1 MSENSINIL
10 NFLRRTQALCYI
22 ERCSNTPHIRPYSVA
37 QHSFYIALYAM
48 IFADIE
54 NERIRENEVMG
65 MDYVSNLYD
74 TSEVMK
80 KALLHDIEESLTGDI
95 LYPVHHDNKSFK
107 ETLDKV
113 RDKCVNEEVFKE
125 LPKNVRKYY
134 IKLWRTSKDTSKEGI
149 LVACMD
155 KFEILM
161 FAIQELDMG
170 NQAFRVIYNNA
181 ISIIEKEFNIPSV
194 NEVLRDIE
202 SKYSKTAFDNLR
214 SIF

>member
-54 NERIRENEVMG
+54 NERILIERKNSDG
-65 MDYVSNLYD
+65 SHYNSLYD

-95 LYPVHHDNKSFK
+95 LYPVHHENKSFK

-113 RDKCVNEEVFKE
+113 RKKCVDEEVFKE

-134 IKLWRTSKDTSKEGI
+134 IGLWKTSKDTSKEGI

-170 NQAFRVIYNNA
+170 NQAFRIIYNNA
-181 ISIIEKEFNIPSV
+181 VSIIEKEFSIPSV
-194 NEVLRDIE
+194 NEILVSI
-202 SKYSKTAFDNLR
+202 R
-214 SIF
+214 SNYG

>member
-1 MSENSINIL
+1 MSIL
-10 NFLRRTQALCYI
+10 DFLRRTQALCYI

-48 IFADIE
+48 LFADIE
-54 NERIRENEVMG
+54 NERIREELWNDKIFYEGNV
-65 MDYVSNLYD
+65 LYD
-74 TSEVMK
+74 TSEVIK
-80 KALLHDIEESLTGDI
+80 KALIHDLEESLTGDI
-95 LYPVHHDNKSFK
+95 LYPVHHENKSFK

-113 RDKCVNEEVFKE
+113 REKCVDQEVFKE
-125 LPKNVRKYY
+125 LPQNVRKYY
-134 IKLWRTSKDTSKEGI
+134 IRLWKTSKDTTKEGI

-181 ISIIEKEFNIPSV
+181 ISIIEREFSIPSV
-194 NEVLRDIE
+194 NEILVSI
-202 SKYSKTAFDNLR
+202 R
-214 SIF
+214 SNYG

>member
-1 MSENSINIL
+1 MNVL
-10 NFLRRTQALCYI
+10 DFLRRTQALCYV

-48 IFADIE
+48 LFADIE
-54 NERIRENEVMG
+54 NERICENEIMG

-74 TSEVMK
+74 TSEVIK
-80 KALLHDIEESLTGDI
+80 KALIHDLEESLTGDI

-113 RDKCVNEEVFKE
+113 REKCVDEEVFKE

-134 IKLWRTSKDTSKEGI
+134 IRLWKTSKDTTKEGI

-170 NQAFRVIYNNA
+170 NQAFRIIYNNA
-181 ISIIEKEFNIPSV
+181 VSIIEKEFSIPSV
-194 NEVLRDIE
+194 NEVLKNIVL
-202 SKYSKTAFDNLR
+202 KYGQKSH
-214 SIF
+214 S

>member
-1 MSENSINIL
+1 MSIL
-10 NFLRRTQALCYI
+10 DFLRRTQALCYI

-48 IFADIE
+48 LFADIE
-54 NERIRENEVMG
+54 NERIRENEIMG

-74 TSEVMK
+74 TSEVIK
-80 KALLHDIEESLTGDI
+80 KALIHDLEESLTGDI
-95 LYPVHHDNKSFK
+95 LYPVHHENKSFK
-107 ETLDKV
+107 EILDKV
-113 RDKCVNEEVFKE
+113 RNKCVNEEVFKE

-134 IKLWRTSKDTSKEGI
+134 IRLWKTSKDTTKEGI

-170 NQAFRVIYNNA
+170 NQAFRIIYNNA
-181 ISIIEKEFNIPSV
+181 VSIIEKEFSIRSV
-194 NEVLRDIE
+194 NEVLKDIVL
-202 SKYSKTAFDNLR
+202 KYGQKSY
-214 SIF
+214 S

>member
-1 MSENSINIL
+1 MAIL
-10 NFLRRTQALCYI
+10 DFLRRTQALCYI
-22 ERCSNTPHIRPYSVA
+22 ERCSNTLHIRPYSVA

-54 NERIRENEVMG
+54 NERIHENEVMG